1 MSRHQSGGRSA
12 RPRAFPT
19 VSTKKHPS
27 SANAKFGKASID
39 SFRIRLLSQRS
50 FFRSRARRFCP
61 IRLSLARKKTD
72 PSARARRTWS
82 RRSASS
88 PLPRLRAWMSR
99 AALSAMAPER
109 GFRGA
114 RSPRARSACAGDG
127 GGTLSVGANGREK
140 GWKCAHSR
148 SERGRGRA
156 GAEAWARRG
165 AGPGRAAASR
175 RATGSG
181 GWRGGPARAEP
192 DPERSPGRP
201 ARGIRGGRCR
211 VISAKTRAPRGAAR
225 GEEKPNAARART
237 ERGRGRPP
245 RAKRPPRR
253 SETRGFEDR
262 GGSPGAPSAPSRASR
277 GALCRTG
284 RRRSRTEQRWR
295 VQTSGAK
302 VRQAANQSA
311 ERNFG
316 LKGRID
322 SDRV

>member
-1 MSRHQSGGRSA
+1 MRA
-12 RPRAFPT
+12 RPKRT
-19 VSTKKHPS
+19 
-27 SANAKFGKASID
+27 G
-39 SFRIRLLSQRS
+39 L
-50 FFRSRARRFCP
+50 RR
-61 IRLSLARKKTD
+61 
-72 PSARARRTWS
+72 
-82 RRSASS
+82 
-88 PLPRLRAWMSR
+88 
-99 AALSAMAPER
+99 R
-109 GFRGA
+109 GG
-114 RSPRARSACAGDG
+114 
-127 GGTLSVGANGREK
+127 V
-140 GWKCAHSR
+140 
-148 SERGRGRA
+148 
-156 GAEAWARRG
+156 EAWARHAAR
-165 AGPGRAAASR
+165 PGRAAASR
-175 RATGSG
+175 RATDSRGVARRSG
-181 GWRGGPARAEP
+181 ASRTRPRTLAGAPGARDPRRALPRHQRHDARCRPRGGET
-192 DPERSPGRP
+192 E
-201 ARGIRGGRCR
+201 CR
-211 VISAKTRAPRGAAR
+211 
-225 GEEKPNAARART
+225 ARART

>member
-1 MSRHQSGGRSA
+1 
-12 RPRAFPT
+12 
-19 VSTKKHPS
+19 
-27 SANAKFGKASID
+27 
-39 SFRIRLLSQRS
+39 
-50 FFRSRARRFCP
+50 
-61 IRLSLARKKTD
+61 
-72 PSARARRTWS
+72 
-82 RRSASS
+82 
-88 PLPRLRAWMSR
+88 MSR

-114 RSPRARSACAGDG
+114 RSPRARSACAG
-127 GGTLSVGANGREK
+127 GR
-140 GWKCAHSR
+140 GRDAVSR
-148 SERGRGRA
+148 RQRSGKRVEMRAFPKRTGSRARRGRGV
-156 GAEAWARRG
+156 GEAWGGARTRG
-165 AGPGRAAASR
+165 RLEARDGF
-175 RATGSG
+175 G

-192 DPERSPGRP
+192 DPERSPPG
-201 ARGIRGGRCR
+201 
-211 VISAKTRAPRGAAR
+211 APRAGSEAGAAASSAQNAGAAR
-225 GEEKPNAARART
+225 CRPRGGETECRARART